1 MSLEVIVQRP
11 SSLSSKEQLFSNE
24 IIERNQEASSR
35 LTARLE
41 RSVNKRSRGLHY
53 NDSAGRSRRR
63 ERPRDHYKSVHMEK
77 GNHQELHENG

>member
-11 SSLSSKEQLFSNE
+11 SSSSSKEQWYVS
-24 IIERNQEASSR
+24 ERERDQQTSSR

-53 NDSAGRSRRR
+53 HDSAGRSRTR
-63 ERPRDHYKSVHMEK
+63 ERQRDHSQAAGMEE
-77 GNHQELHENG
+77 GNLRERHENG